1 MRTIATT
8 SLWRIHGEIGKVI
21 LYAENPDKTTETET
35 VKTFAKEPEEQ
46 LGDVI
51 DYISRDNATQGGRLV
66 SGLNC
71 SPETAR
77 KQMLETKRRFGKLG
91 GVTAYHGYQSFRE
104 GEVTPAMAHMIG
116 FELANWL
123 WGKKYEVVIATHVD
137 KESHIHNHF
146 VINTVSFVDGRKYHR
161 TKEDYR
167 KMQEASD
174 LLCEHYGLSV
184 VRHPEGKGKHYC
196 EWAAE
201 KNGKP
206 TYRSM
211 IRKDID
217 RAIKASMTER
227 EFFQCLKEMG
237 YEVKLRGKT
246 GKPLERPSLKPKGAE
261 RFFRFDRLGEDYT
274 LEEIRERI
282 LETVRRTVPFP
293 EEEQEKCRRY
303 RKDHPPRTKARGLAA
318 LYYHY
323 CYELHI
329 LTKYPTSVKQV
340 SFFMR
345 EDLRKLDL
353 LDEQARLLGRN
364 QIETLEDLN
373 AFRDAARGQI
383 EILEMSR
390 KVQRNLLKRAVRQL
404 DAEAQTQIKTQIAQI
419 SAEIRKQRRYLM
431 LCDRIEERS
440 GKTAEELE
448 WIRNERKEGGEN
460 NEQFRG
466 SGRAGRTDVP
476 KRD

>member
-1 MRTIATT
+1 MKNIATT

-21 LYAENPDKTTETET
+21 LYAENPEKTTEAET
-35 VKTFAKEPEEQ
+35 VKTSAKEPAEQ

-51 DYISRDNATQGGRLV
+51 NYISRDNATQGGRLV

-77 KQMLETKRRFGKLG
+77 KQMLETKKRFGKLG
-91 GVTAYHGYQSFRE
+91 GVTAYHGYQSFKE

-116 FELANWL
+116 IELANWL
-123 WGKKYEVVIATHVD
+123 WGDKYEVLIATHVD

-146 VINTVSFVDGRKYHR
+146 VINTVSFVDGKKFHR

-167 KMQEASD
+167 QMQETSD
-174 LLCEHYGLSV
+174 TLCRHYGLSV

-206 TYRSM
+206 TYRGM
-211 IRKDID
+211 IRRDID

-227 EFFQCLKEMG
+227 EFFHCLEEMG
-237 YEVKLRGKT
+237 YELKIRGKT

-261 RFFRFDRLGEDYT
+261 RFFRVDRLGADYT

-282 LETVRRTVPFP
+282 LENIRRTVPFP
-293 EEEQEKCRRY
+293 EEEKEKCRRY
-303 RKDHPPRTKARGLAA
+303 RKDHPPKTKAKGLAA
-318 LYYHY
+318 LYYYY

-345 EDLRKLDL
+345 EDLRKLDQ
-353 LDEQARLLGRN
+353 LDEQTRLLGRN
-364 QIETLEDLN
+364 QIESLEDLN
-373 AFRDAARGQI
+373 AFREATKEQI

-390 KVQRNLLKRAVRQL
+390 KAQRNLLKRAVAQEDI
-404 DAEAQTQIKTQIAQI
+404 DAQMQIKTQIAGI
-419 SAEIRKQRRYLM
+419 STEIRKHRRYLM
-431 LCDRIEERS
+431 LCNRIEERS
-440 GKTAEELE
+440 GKVVEELE
-448 WIRNERKEGGEN
+448 WIRNERKGGGEN

-466 SGRAGRTDVP
+466 SGRTGRTDVP